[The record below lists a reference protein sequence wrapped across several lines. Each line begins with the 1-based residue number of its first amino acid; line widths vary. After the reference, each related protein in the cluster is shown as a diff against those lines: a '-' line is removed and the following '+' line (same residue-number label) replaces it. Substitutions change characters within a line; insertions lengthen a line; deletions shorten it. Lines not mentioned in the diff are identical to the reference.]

1 VLEAVE
7 RELDIGS
14 GSLSLKPWRY
24 VRAKA
29 ELKRLTAEDAVQA
42 DADEIGVDAAS
53 AQASAGREITAC

>member
-14 GSLSLKPWRY
+14 GSLSLKAWRY

-42 DADEIGVDAAS
+42 DA
-53 AQASAGREITAC
+53 R